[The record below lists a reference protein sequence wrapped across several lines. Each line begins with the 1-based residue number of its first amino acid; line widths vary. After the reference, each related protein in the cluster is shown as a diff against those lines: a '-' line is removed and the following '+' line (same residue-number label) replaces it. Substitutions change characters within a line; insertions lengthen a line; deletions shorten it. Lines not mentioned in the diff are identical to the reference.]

1 MSSLQQQQQQHETRT
16 SRSTP
21 RPQPKL
27 RSSCDACG
35 EAKIRCDR
43 SRPSC
48 GRCAVQGVGCVY
60 GVSRKAGKPP
70 KRRPAAPLPV
80 PPAQRPVGS
89 GTTSVDLAGSGYDDI
104 DIMLSPPEGPLAL
117 DSPFST
123 SYAAFQTWFPPD
135 SLETLGA
142 LAGHGEGGGDPCIG
156 RGHSCESELD
166 PAPVDNLS
174 AAATTAPTPPTPPPT
189 IGHEC
194 TQESKEIMR
203 RLYCAHPSNS
213 VSDGVPAR
221 TLDLGGV
228 LTRNREVAVRL
239 ALLLRCPCARSPH
252 MAMLYASVLSRVL
265 LWYRQAAWNT
275 GAAGTASSSLSSSTF
290 PATPPSLVGT
300 HGTTPPLSS
309 SSAMLKLFDPA
320 GAADDINT
328 GVSVLPEPVTVGAFQ
343 SDDRTLQTALA
354 NRLVLSE
361 LKRVRS
367 LIESFVS
374 LGTST
379 PDFPNPGDACPAAG
393 EFSPAVADASLFA
406 SLGAW
411 LRSEHARVEWKA
423 RSGLSVLDET
433 NSF

>member
-1 MSSLQQQQQQHETRT
+1 M
-16 SRSTP
+16 
-21 RPQPKL
+21 
-27 RSSCDACG
+27 
-35 EAKIRCDR
+35 
-43 SRPSC
+43 
-48 GRCAVQGVGCVY
+48 
-60 GVSRKAGKPP
+60 
-70 KRRPAAPLPV
+70 
-80 PPAQRPVGS
+80 
-89 GTTSVDLAGSGYDDI
+89 DLAGSGYDDM
-104 DIMLSPPEGPLAL
+104 DIILSPPEGPLAL

-135 SLETLGA
+135 SLGTLSA
-142 LAGHGEGGGDPCIG
+142 LAGHGEGGGDPCTAG
-156 RGHSCESELD
+156 RGHFCESEPD
-166 PAPVDNLS
+166 PVPVDNLS
-174 AAATTAPTPPTPPPT
+174 AAATTAPTPPTPPPPT
-189 IGHEC
+189 TGHEC

-203 RLYCAHPSNS
+203 QLYCAHPSNP

-265 LWYRQAAWNT
+265 LWYRQATWNT
-275 GAAGTASSSLSSSTF
+275 GPAGMMAASSSSSSAF

-300 HGTTPPLSS
+300 HETTPPLSS
-309 SSAMLKLFDPA
+309 SSATLLKSFDTA
-320 GAADDINT
+320 GTADDINT

-343 SDDRTLQTALA
+343 SDDRSLQAALA
-354 NRLVLSE
+354 NHLVLSE

-393 EFSPAVADASLFA
+393 EFSPAVPDASLFA

-423 RSGLSVLDET
+423 RSGLSLLDET